1 MPAMVKRV
9 QTTAEF
15 LVEPG
20 KLDRTRLVMLFK
32 QPERF
37 PDHFACGVVA
47 ARFHFGAHEFL
58 KLGSKRNMN
67 NNAGQGA
74 LWDVSTV
81 NRQVKVVT
89 GGSCQS
95 GIEEILTPEH

>member
-1 MPAMVKRV
+1 V
-9 QTTAEF
+9 
-15 LVEPG
+15 
-20 KLDRTRLVMLFK
+20 
-32 QPERF
+32 
-37 PDHFACGVVA
+37 
-47 ARFHFGAHEFL
+47 
-58 KLGSKRNMN
+58 N